1 MSQKTTGNKGM
12 DKRQHHATIMGF
24 PKNVAPTLVSN
35 IESKVPNIKMLPAPD
50 NAELDLCMPPFIEAI
65 KFRERFLHWLTW
77 EWIDASWKQ
86 RYKQVQA
93 HKISKQR

>member
-1 MSQKTTGNKGM
+1 MSQKATGNKGM

-24 PKNVAPTLVSN
+24 PKKRCTNASNV
-35 IESKVPNIKMLPAPD
+35 ESKVPNIKMLPAPD

-77 EWIDASWKQ
+77 EWSDASSITKQ
-86 RYKQVQA
+86 R
-93 HKISKQR
+93 